1 METTSG
7 AELSKREYT
16 SLCKE
21 YRVKTAQVHGRSTPP
36 VHYAEIRGRE
46 SGEVLAYLHMDMARE
61 MWSIHAPDS
70 VAEEMLEAFG

>member
-1 METTSG
+1 MEAAGG

-36 VHYAEIRGRE
+36 VHYAEVKGKE
-46 SGEVLAYLHMDMARE
+46 SGEILAYLHFDMARE
-61 MWSIHAPDS
+61 MWSIHAPDD
-70 VAEEMLEAFG
+70 VTEEILGAFA